1 MAIEQL
7 FDSASSA
14 MTVIS
19 FMTFLGILLWTY
31 AIKRPADF
39 DAAAALPFAD
49 EAPAKEDGH
58 G

>member
-7 FDSASSA
+7 FDSASSV

-19 FMTFLGILLWTY
+19 FVTFLGILWWTF
-31 AIKRPADF
+31 AVRRRADF
-39 DAAAALPFAD
+39 DAQAALPFAD
-49 EAPAKEDGH
+49 ELEGERGH

>member
-19 FMTFLGILLWTY
+19 FVTFLGILLWTF
-31 AIKRPADF
+31 ALKRRCF
-39 DAAAALPFAD
+39 FAAGGALLFAD
-49 EAPAKEDGH
+49 EAPAREDSH

>member
-19 FMTFLGILLWTY
+19 FVTFLGILLWTF
-31 AIKRPADF
+31 AIKRRSDF
-39 DAAAALPFAD
+39 DTAALLPFAD
-49 EAPAKEDGH
+49 EAPAREDSH